1 VIARN
6 PDFVF
11 PRLAPASQEFTPRST
26 EMPQEPESERTE
38 IHLPLRLKRAARA
51 CAATMD
57 KMPLS
62 RLIILALR
70 EKLERERRKGRK
82 FDEHGFRSEA

>member
-1 VIARN
+1 MIARN
-6 PDFVF
+6 N
-11 PRLAPASQEFTPRST
+11 

-82 FDEHGFRSEA
+82 FEDHGFRSEA